1 LSDHFFVKDLFAVNH
16 EKAVRQQRI
25 RRRFRV
31 RKALKGTTERP
42 RLSVHRTH
50 KHIYCQVIDDVQG
63 KTLVSASTVDK
74 DLRSQIKCSG
84 NREAATMVGQAIAQ
98 RLLAAGIKTVCLDRG
113 CFRYHGRV
121 AAVADAVRAGGVS
134 L

>member
-1 LSDHFFVKDLFAVNH
+1 MNH

-31 RKALKGTTERP
+31 RKALKGTSARP

-50 KHIYCQVIDDVQG
+50 KHIYCQVIDDEQG

-74 DLRSQIKCSG
+74 DLRSQIKYSG
-84 NREAATMVGQAIAQ
+84 NRDAATVVGQAVAE
-98 RLLAAGIKTVCLDRG
+98 RLLAAGVQAACLDRG
-113 CFRYHGRV
+113 SFKYHGRV

>member
-1 LSDHFFVKDLFAVNH
+1 MNH

-31 RKALKGTTERP
+31 RKALKGTSDRP

-50 KHIYCQVIDDVQG
+50 KHIYCQVIDDEQG
-63 KTLVSASTVDK
+63 KTLVSASTADK
-74 DLRSQIKCSG
+74 ELRSQIKYAG
-84 NREAATMVGQAIAQ
+84 NCEAATAVGQAIAE
-98 RLLAAGIKTVCLDRG
+98 RLLAAGIKAACLDRG
-113 CFRYHGRV
+113 CFKYHGRV